1 MGIMLLAVPIFVVSL
16 GILYYQSRHI
26 IRVEAIGHAN
36 SVLNATMQRLIR
48 NLMVI
53 ENATNANTWII
64 EQNIS
69 PETFLEHTNRIVRLN
84 PLIDGC
90 SISAEP
96 YTFKKYGKYFSAY
109 TVRKP
114 DTITT
119 VIEEDYEYFRKV
131 WYETPKKIKAGC
143 WVVYTDEADTLK
155 LTIDGMLA
163 TYCKPIFSA
172 DSSVVGIISTDLSLL
187 RLSKLM
193 SEVKPYPNSYLIMID
208 EEGRFL
214 IHPDSTRLFTKTIFS
229 DIDPRKQSEIIA
241 LGHEMTSGRQGRTV
255 VDLNGSQCLICY
267 QPVTGTKWSIAIIC
281 PDSGIL
287 AGYYKLTKILIPL
300 LIIGLLII
308 MLLCYRAVAHSIRPL
323 NLLLDKTQNI
333 ASGNM
338 EVYISKSQREDVI
351 GLLQNSFATML
362 SSLNFHLGSVRYST
376 EQTQLRNEELER
388 ATRMAKEAEKQK
400 TTFIQNVTHQIR
412 TPLNIIM
419 GFAQVL
425 GKASNEKL
433 SDEELK
439 SITNIMDHNS
449 KHLNRMLRML
459 FDSSETGLSE
469 ELNSL
474 RYDLISCNSVAQ
486 EAITYA
492 KTYYS
497 VNIGFQSDVP
507 DDFNILCSQSY
518 LMRILQ
524 ELLYNSAKYSD
535 GKHISLSISLHDN
548 HIHFVI
554 EDTGKSITESNYN
567 DIFKFFTKGDD
578 LTEGLGLGLP
588 LAKRH
593 AINMGGDLKLDTEY
607 HDGCRFI
614 VIIPIQNT

>member
-1 MGIMLLAVPIFVVSL
+1 
-16 GILYYQSRHI
+16 
-26 IRVEAIGHAN
+26 
-36 SVLNATMQRLIR
+36 
-48 NLMVI
+48 
-53 ENATNANTWII
+53 
-64 EQNIS
+64 
-69 PETFLEHTNRIVRLN
+69 
-84 PLIDGC
+84 
-90 SISAEP
+90 
-96 YTFKKYGKYFSAY
+96 
-109 TVRKP
+109 
-114 DTITT
+114 
-119 VIEEDYEYFRKV
+119 
-131 WYETPKKIKAGC
+131 
-143 WVVYTDEADTLK
+143 
-155 LTIDGMLA
+155 
-163 TYCKPIFSA
+163 
-172 DSSVVGIISTDLSLL
+172 
-187 RLSKLM
+187 
-193 SEVKPYPNSYLIMID
+193 
-208 EEGRFL
+208 
-214 IHPDSTRLFTKTIFS
+214 
-229 DIDPRKQSEIIA
+229 
-241 LGHEMTSGRQGRTV
+241 
-255 VDLNGSQCLICY
+255 
-267 QPVTGTKWSIAIIC
+267 
-281 PDSGIL
+281 
-287 AGYYKLTKILIPL
+287 
-300 LIIGLLII
+300 
-308 MLLCYRAVAHSIRPL
+308 
-323 NLLLDKTQNI
+323 
-333 ASGNM
+333 
-338 EVYISKSQREDVI
+338 
-351 GLLQNSFATML
+351 
-362 SSLNFHLGSVRYST
+362 
-376 EQTQLRNEELER
+376 
-388 ATRMAKEAEKQK
+388 
-400 TTFIQNVTHQIR
+400 
-412 TPLNIIM
+412 M

-433 SDEELK
+433 SEEELK

>member
-131 WYETPKKIKAGC
+131 WYETPKKLKAGC

-172 DSSVVGIISTDLSLL
+172 DSSIVGIISTDLSLL

-255 VDLNGSQCLICY
+255 VDLDGSLCLICY

-376 EQTQLRNEELER
+376 EQTQLRIEELER
-388 ATRMAKEAEKQK
+388 ATRMAKEAERQK

>member
-131 WYETPKKIKAGC
+131 WYETPKKLKAGC

-172 DSSVVGIISTDLSLL
+172 DSSIVGIISTDLSLL

-255 VDLNGSQCLICY
+255 VDLDGSLCLICY

-338 EVYISKSQREDVI
+338 DVYIYKSQREDVI

-376 EQTQLRNEELER
+376 EQTQLRIEELER
-388 ATRMAKEAEKQK
+388 ATRMAKEAERQK

>member
-131 WYETPKKIKAGC
+131 WYETPKKLKAGC

-255 VDLNGSQCLICY
+255 VDLNGSLCLICY

-338 EVYISKSQREDVI
+338 EFYISKSQREDVI

-459 FDSSETGLSE
+459 YDSSETGLSE

>member
-131 WYETPKKIKAGC
+131 WYETPKKLKAGC

-308 MLLCYRAVAHSIRPL
+308 MLLCYRTVAHSIRPL

-338 EVYISKSQREDVI
+338 EFYISKSQREDVI

>member
-1 MGIMLLAVPIFVVSL
+1 M
-16 GILYYQSRHI
+16 
-26 IRVEAIGHAN
+26 
-36 SVLNATMQRLIR
+36 
-48 NLMVI
+48 
-53 ENATNANTWII
+53 
-64 EQNIS
+64 
-69 PETFLEHTNRIVRLN
+69 
-84 PLIDGC
+84 D
-90 SISAEP
+90 
-96 YTFKKYGKYFSAY
+96 
-109 TVRKP
+109 
-114 DTITT
+114 
-119 VIEEDYEYFRKV
+119 
-131 WYETPKKIKAGC
+131 
-143 WVVYTDEADTLK
+143 
-155 LTIDGMLA
+155 
-163 TYCKPIFSA
+163 
-172 DSSVVGIISTDLSLL
+172 
-187 RLSKLM
+187 
-193 SEVKPYPNSYLIMID
+193 
-208 EEGRFL
+208 
-214 IHPDSTRLFTKTIFS
+214 
-229 DIDPRKQSEIIA
+229 
-241 LGHEMTSGRQGRTV
+241 
-255 VDLNGSQCLICY
+255 
-267 QPVTGTKWSIAIIC
+267 
-281 PDSGIL
+281 
-287 AGYYKLTKILIPL
+287 
-300 LIIGLLII
+300 
-308 MLLCYRAVAHSIRPL
+308 
-323 NLLLDKTQNI
+323 
-333 ASGNM
+333 
-338 EVYISKSQREDVI
+338 VYISKSQREDVI